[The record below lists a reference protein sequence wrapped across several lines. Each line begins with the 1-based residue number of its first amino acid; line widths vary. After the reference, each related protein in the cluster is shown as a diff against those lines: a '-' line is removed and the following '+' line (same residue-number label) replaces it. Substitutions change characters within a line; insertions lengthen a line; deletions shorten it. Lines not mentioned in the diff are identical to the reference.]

1 MSRHDAR
8 RQPQF
13 TGPAGWADLLPAEA
27 SRPVLEGQNGCD
39 IAIIGAGYAGLSAA
53 RKLKQIDPALD
64 VVVLDAARLGEGGT
78 GRNSGFM
85 IDLPHELTAS
95 GYEGGGETRDRQLT
109 RLNRQAIDFAAQAV
123 EEFAIPE
130 GFFQRIGKVN
140 GAGSDVGMAAN
151 HAYAEHLRS
160 LGEAFELLDARAMRE
175 LTGSDYYHGG
185 LHTPGT
191 ALIQPAG
198 YARGL
203 AKGLERA
210 GVRIFVRSGVTRIES
225 DASGWRLATGRG
237 SLRAQRVIL
246 ANNGHLESF
255 GFARGRLMHI
265 MLNACMTAELTAD
278 QIRALGG
285 SESWGITPADPMGTT
300 VRRIGP
306 GQGGNRIVI
315 RQGSYYRPEMATSEA
330 DLARASRNMRE
341 KFEARFPML
350 KTVPFEYAWSG
361 HLCLSRN
368 AASVMREL
376 EPGLFAAC
384 VQNGLGTV
392 RGTLS
397 GIGAAEL
404 ACGQQ
409 SEITRYFAAEAEP
422 ARLPPHPFDTIG
434 ANAYLRLKEWQ
445 SRRE

>member
-1 MSRHDAR
+1 MSRHLAK

-13 TGPAGWADLLPAEA
+13 TGPAGWADLLPVDQPRA
-27 SRPVLEGQNGCD
+27 VLEGQAGCD
-39 IAIIGAGYAGLSAA
+39 IAIIRAGYAGLAAA
-53 RKLKQIDPALD
+53 RRLRQIDPGLD
-64 VVVLDAARLGEGGT
+64 IVVLDAARIGEGGT

-85 IDLPHELTAS
+85 IDLPHDLTSS
-95 GYEGGGETRDRQLT
+95 GYEGGGEARDRLLT

-123 EEFAIPE
+123 ADYAMPD

-140 GAGSDVGMAAN
+140 GAGSEVGMAAN
-151 HAYAEHLRS
+151 HAYAEHLRT

-175 LTGSDYYHGG
+175 LTGSAYYHGG
-185 LHTPGT
+185 LFTPGT

-203 AKGLERA
+203 AAGLERA
-210 GVRIFVRSGVTRIES
+210 GVRILERSGVTRIETT
-225 DASGWRLATGRG
+225 AAGWRIGTAQGDLQ
-237 SLRAQRVIL
+237 AQRVIL

-255 GFARGRLMHI
+255 GFERGRLMHI
-265 MLNACMTAELTAD
+265 MLNACMTAELSPE

-285 SESWGITPADPMGTT
+285 VDSWGITPADPMGTT
-300 VRRIGP
+300 VRRIGSA
-306 GQGGNRIVI
+306 QGGNRIII
-315 RQGSYYRPEMATSEA
+315 RQGSYYRPEMAASAA
-330 DLARASRNMRE
+330 DLTRATAQMRA

-350 KTVPFEYAWSG
+350 AAVPFTQAWSG
-361 HLCLSRN
+361 HLCLTRN
-368 AASVMREL
+368 GASVMRAL

-404 ACGQQ
+404 ACGTH
-409 SEITRYFAAEAEP
+409 SDITRYFAAEAAP

-434 ANAYLRLKEWQ
+434 ANAYLRFKEWQ

>member
-8 RQPQF
+8 RQPRF
-13 TGPAGWADLLPAEA
+13 TGPAGWAELLPAMA
-27 SRPVLEGQNGCD
+27 PRPAVEGPMGCD
-39 IAIIGAGYAGLSAA
+39 VAIVGAGYAGLSAA
-53 RKLKQIDPALD
+53 RRLRQIDPGLD
-64 VVVLDAARLGEGGT
+64 VVVLDAARVGEGGT

-95 GYEGGGETRDRQLT
+95 GYEGGGEARDRQLT

-123 EEFAIPE
+123 ADYGLSDGTFRRA
-130 GFFQRIGKVN
+130 GKVN
-140 GAGSDVGMAAN
+140 GAGSEVGMAAN
-151 HAYAEHLRS
+151 HAYAAHLQA
-160 LGEAFELLDARAMRE
+160 LGERFEMLDARAMRD
-175 LTGSDYYHGG
+175 LTGSDYYLGG
-185 LHTPGT
+185 LFTPGT

-203 AKGLERA
+203 ASGLERA
-210 GVRIFVRSGVTRIES
+210 GVRIFERSGVTRIES
-225 DASGWRLATGRG
+225 EGSGWRLTTARG
-237 SLRAQRVIL
+237 AVRAQRVIL

-265 MLNACMTAELTAD
+265 MLNACMTAELGPD

-285 SESWGITPADPMGTT
+285 AERWGITPADPMGTT

-306 GQGGNRIVI
+306 AEGGHRIII
-315 RQGSYYRPEMATSEA
+315 RQGGYYRPGMAASEA
-330 DLARASRNMRE
+330 DLARAARHMRDR
-341 KFEARFPML
+341 FEARFPML
-350 KTVPFEYAWSG
+350 KAVPFAHAWSG
-361 HLCLSRN
+361 HLCLTRN
-368 AASVMREL
+368 AASVMRKL

-404 ACGQQ
+404 ALGQT
-409 SEITRYFAAEAEP
+409 SEITAYFAAEAEP
-422 ARLPPHPFDTIG
+422 AWLPPHPFDTIG
-434 ANAYLRLKEWQ
+434 ANAYLRFKEWQ

>member
-1 MSRHDAR
+1 MSLHDAS
-8 RQPQF
+8 RQPKF
-13 TGPAGWADLLPAEA
+13 TGPAGWAELLPVE
-27 SRPVLEGQNGCD
+27 RPRAALEGEAGCD
-39 IAIIGAGYAGLSAA
+39 IAIVGAGYAGLSAA
-53 RKLKQIDPALD
+53 RRLKQIDASLD
-64 VVVLDAARLGEGGT
+64 IVVFDAARVGEGGT

-85 IDLPHELTAS
+85 IDLPHELTSS
-95 GYEGGGETRDRQLT
+95 GYEGGGEARDRLLT

-123 EEFAIPE
+123 ADYAIPE

-140 GAGSDVGMAAN
+140 GAGSEVGMAAN
-151 HAYAEHLRS
+151 HAYAEHLS
-160 LGEAFELLDARAMRE
+160 ALGERFEMLDARAMRS
-175 LTGSDYYHGG
+175 LTGSDYYPGG
-185 LHTPGT
+185 LFTPGT

-203 AKGLERA
+203 AAGLERA
-210 GVRIFVRSGVTRIES
+210 GVRIFERSGVTRIET
-225 DASGWRLATGRG
+225 APSGWRLSTARG
-237 SLRAQRVIL
+237 DLRAERVIL

-255 GFARGRLMHI
+255 GFERGRLMHI
-265 MLNACMTAELTAD
+265 MLNACMTAELSPD

-285 SESWGITPADPMGTT
+285 VESWGITPADPMGTT

-306 GQGGNRIVI
+306 AQGGNRIII
-315 RQGSYYRPEMATSEA
+315 RQGGYYRPEMETSAA
-330 DLARASRNMRE
+330 DLTRVTRIMRE

-350 KTVPFEYAWSG
+350 KAVPFAQAWSG
-361 HLCLSRN
+361 HLCLTRN

-376 EPGLFAAC
+376 EPGLCAAC

-404 ACGQQ
+404 ACGLQ
-409 SEITRYFAAEAEP
+409 SDITRYFAAEPAP

-434 ANAYLRLKEWQ
+434 ANAYLRFKEWQ